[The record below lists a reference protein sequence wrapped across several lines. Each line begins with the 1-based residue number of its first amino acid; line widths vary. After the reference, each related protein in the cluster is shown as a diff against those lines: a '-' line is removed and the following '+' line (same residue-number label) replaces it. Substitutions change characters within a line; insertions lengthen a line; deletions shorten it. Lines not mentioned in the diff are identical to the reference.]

1 MTLVPIGF
9 RPNVAEVILMVV
21 PNIENNSKS
30 IYFSFFLTAENDD
43 RLTLQLNDLSLEFSW
58 SLAKLKEAIHCDS
71 NTLSSSTP
79 IHVPGRH
86 LNQLLLW
93 SKSKI
98 FQSPTVFSA
107 SLCQLV
113 VTKLNILLIINIKT
127 LYYHV
132 KLDFD
137 N

>member
-1 MTLVPIGF
+1 MGTHAL
-9 RPNVAEVILMVV
+9 RT
-21 PNIENNSKS
+21 S
-30 IYFSFFLTAENDD
+30 IRTPDKHAQDIF
-43 RLTLQLNDLSLEFSW
+43 LEFSW
-58 SLAKLKEAIHCDS
+58 SLAKLKEVIHCDS
-71 NTLSSSTP
+71 STLSSSTP

-98 FQSPTVFSA
+98 FESPTVFSA
-107 SLCQLV
+107 SLRQLV
-113 VTKLNILLIINIKT
+113 VTELNMLLIINIKT

>member
-1 MTLVPIGF
+1 M
-9 RPNVAEVILMVV
+9 AEVILMVV